1 MAENLLTSSKITREV
16 MMVLSEKLTF
26 LKKIN
31 RQYDDS
37 YRCDGAKAGDTLKIR
52 VPTSGVVRT
61 GRVMDLQEKQDKTVD
76 LAISNQWGIDLGA
89 SSSDMALKID
99 DFRERYIEPKVA
111 VLAAQIEASV
121 LSTHLKA
128 IPRAAG
134 DYGAFDDF
142 DTVLHAGQLLNDN
155 LAPHDGRI
163 MLITNKAERKV
174 VDAFKGYYQSAPQI
188 AGQYEDGK
196 MARMGGFDW
205 YSTGLLPSLARGS
218 ANASYETATGGANLT
233 VNTTTNVS
241 TIDID
246 TGTGT
251 FAVGDVFTIEGVN
264 AVHPQTKADLGYLK
278 QFVVTTAS
286 AGGSVTLSFSPAIIV
301 SGPEQ
306 NVSAT
311 PGADKDVL
319 PLGTAS
325 ASYQQNVAFSR
336 DAFAFVTADLP
347 LPKGKDATRMV
358 HQGIS
363 LRYINDYDTVNDMFI
378 SRIDVLWGSALLR
391 PELAVRIPTAA

>member
-1 MAENLLTSSKITREV
+1 MAETLLTSSKITREV

-52 VPTSGVVRT
+52 VPSNGVVRQ
-61 GRVMDLQEKQDKTVD
+61 GRVMDLQEKQDRTVS
-76 LAISNQWGIDLGA
+76 LTIGNQWGIDLGA
-89 SSSDMALKID
+89 SSADMTLKID

-111 VLAAQIEASV
+111 TLAAQIEAAV
-121 LSTHLKA
+121 LSNHVKA
-128 IPRAAG
+128 VPAAAG
-134 DYGAFDDF
+134 DYGAYDDF
-142 DTVLHAGQLLNDN
+142 DTVLHANQLLSDQ
-155 LAPHDGRI
+155 LAPQAGRI
-163 MLITNKAERKV
+163 MLVSNKAERKA
-174 VDAFKGYYQSAPQI
+174 VDAFKALFNSQKEIGR
-188 AGQYEDGK
+188 QYEEGS
-196 MARMGGFDW
+196 MGRCGGFDW
-205 YSTGLLPSLARGS
+205 YSSGLIPSITRGS
-218 ANASYETATGGANLT
+218 ANTAYETATSGAALT
-233 VNTTTNVS
+233 SDTTTNIS
-241 TIDID
+241 TIAID

-251 FAVGDVFTIEGVN
+251 FVVGDVFTIEGVN

-278 QFVVTTAS
+278 QFTVTTAS
-286 AGGSVTLSFSPAIIV
+286 AGGTVTLSFSPAIVV

-306 NVSAT
+306 NVTAT

-325 ASYQQNVAFSR
+325 VGHQHNIAFSR

-347 LPKGKDATRMV
+347 LPKGKDASRMV

-378 SRIDVLWGSALLR
+378 SRVDVLWGSALLR
-391 PELAVRIPTAA
+391 PELAVRVPSLA